1 MDIIYEKFS
10 ETELKVIKPT
20 QEIISLSSLKKD
32 LEDAISG
39 RERLTKDYTEKL
51 ADIDSYISELQTKI
65 SEANKLNI
73 KEKTIETAESIETK
87 EI

>member
-1 MDIIYEKFS
+1 MSIIYEKAS
-10 ETELKVIKPT
+10 ETELKVTKPT
-20 QEIISLSSLKKD
+20 EEIVSLSSLKKD

-73 KEKTIETAESIETK
+73 KEETVANIESLTP
-87 EI
+87 